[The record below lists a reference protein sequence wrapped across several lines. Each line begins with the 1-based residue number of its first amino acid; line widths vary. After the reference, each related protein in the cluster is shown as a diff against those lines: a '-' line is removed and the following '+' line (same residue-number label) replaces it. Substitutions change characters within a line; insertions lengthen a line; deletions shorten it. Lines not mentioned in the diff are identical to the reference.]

1 MFNQKYLPQAMPLND
16 PAKADI
22 TLGQLLSMSAGFHGE
37 GSNPGCVD
45 GAPAVKLAA
54 LPRPAGPAR
63 RNNDAGYGP
72 PGRVTQWDTLG
83 VVQAG
88 ASRSDP
94 EGDLL
99 EEEITQYSCGLWDI
113 DQRSA
118 AVSRLT
124 HYCPEMR
131 SHLACKP
138 LI

>member
-1 MFNQKYLPQAMPLND
+1 MRP
-16 PAKADI
+16 
-22 TLGQLLSMSAGFHGE
+22 S
-37 GSNPGCVD
+37 V
-45 GAPAVKLAA
+45 
-54 LPRPAGPAR
+54 PRPAGPAR

-113 DQRSA
+113 DQRST
-118 AVSRLT
+118 AVSRFIDPKDFDAPTKALDRAVGNRYNSAAQMAVWWVRT
-124 HYCPEMR
+124 TESDPYGLFR
-131 SHLACKP
+131 RYG
-138 LI
+138 